1 MVFHW
6 LSGDRK
12 TAAVDTVKMGALGFS
27 VDSDVSGLGLRV
39 WGQRVEVS
47 CVSRRMNPGAN

>member
-1 MVFHW
+1 M
-6 LSGDRK
+6 SGDRK

-39 WGQRVEVS
+39 WGQRVEVL